1 MELRHLAQAERHIRE
16 GVARIARLKN
26 SIELWRNSGLDVSIA
41 EGTVLVLKETLQ
53 LIVDHRN
60 FILRVLEDE
69 RRNRLE
75 FPH

>member
-1 MELRHLAQAERHIRE
+1 MREEMELRHLAQAERHISE

-41 EGTVLVLKETLQ
+41 EGTVLVLEETLQ

-60 FILRVLEDE
+60 FILRVLEDK
-69 RRNRLE
+69 RQS
-75 FPH
+75 